1 MTPSVPRASCP
12 PDLVAC
18 NYVTSRNEIGKKAM
32 TDQSSP
38 AMNVDAGK
46 GGFIS
51 KVIGPKKRWR
61 AYKAR
66 VRQLPE
72 NYRTAVDAI
81 ERYLRH
87 FVPADGDRAAS
98 EFEDLADVFARAA
111 ADGTPIRQ
119 IVGDDPAEFVEA
131 SAQNY
136 TKGGYAPDRERN
148 RLTSAIARA
157 AGDDTENEKSA
168 V

>member
-1 MTPSVPRASCP
+1 
-12 PDLVAC
+12 
-18 NYVTSRNEIGKKAM
+18 M
-32 TDQSSP
+32 TDHSSP
-38 AMNVDAGK
+38 AINADAGK
-46 GGFIS
+46 GGLIA

-81 ERYLRH
+81 ERYLMH
-87 FVPADGDRAAS
+87 FVPADGDSVAS
-98 EFEDLADVFARAA
+98 EFEDLADLFERAA
-111 ADGTPIRQ
+111 ADGTPIRE

-131 SAQNY
+131 FAQTY
-136 TKGGYAPDRERN
+136 AKGGYVPDRERN

-157 AGDDTENEKSA
+157 AGGDTGNEKRA
-168 V
+168 A

>member
-1 MTPSVPRASCP
+1 
-12 PDLVAC
+12 
-18 NYVTSRNEIGKKAM
+18 M

-38 AMNVDAGK
+38 AINADAGK

-72 NYRTAVDAI
+72 SYRTAVDAI
-81 ERYLRH
+81 ERYLMH
-87 FVPADGDRAAS
+87 FVPADGDSAAS
-98 EFEDLADVFARAA
+98 EFEDLADLFERAA

-131 SAQNY
+131 FAQNY
-136 TKGGYAPDRERN
+136 TKGGYVPDRERN
-148 RLTSAIARA
+148 RLTSTIARA
-157 AGDDTENEKSA
+157 AGGDTGNEKRA
-168 V
+168 A

>member
-1 MTPSVPRASCP
+1 
-12 PDLVAC
+12 
-18 NYVTSRNEIGKKAM
+18 M

-38 AMNVDAGK
+38 AINADAGK
-46 GGFIS
+46 GGLIS
-51 KVIGPKKRWR
+51 KVVGPKKRWR

-66 VRQLPE
+66 VRALPE

-81 ERYLRH
+81 ERYLMQ
-87 FVPADGDRAAS
+87 FVPADRDRAAS
-98 EFEDLADVFARAA
+98 EFEDLAEMFERAA

-131 SAQNY
+131 FAQNY
-136 TKGGYAPDRERN
+136 TQGGYVPDRERN

-157 AGDDTENEKSA
+157 AGDDTGNEKRA
-168 V
+168 A